1 MVRLI
6 SYTLSTDPIKR
17 MRVRTFGKKTSKVK
31 TEHVV
36 LRKAEPVFEC
46 GKLTE
51 LVSNA
56 KKFNAHAK
64 EFDPDLGWVATEKV
78 NVVRGLSRKLTIQ
91 TELSNDV
98 VTDVNKL
105 LMEVLMLKK
114 ITHADMLKTYMA
126 FSQTR
131 KENLDR
137 IAYLL
142 AQPRISLERIKLLR
156 KLKQK
161 WLTQKAHC
169 RYRVSTEIYYDFGS
183 SNNAH
188 DIRSRA
194 TKIHFVTVDKVFADG
209 GVLFNRKEFAKLK
222 AWIDINFFKLS

>member
-6 SYTLSTDPIKR
+6 SYTLTTDPIKR

-56 KKFNAHAK
+56 KKFNAHTK
-64 EFDPDLGWVATEKV
+64 EFDPDLGWLATEKV
-78 NVVRGLSRKLTIQ
+78 NVVRGLSRKLQIQ
-91 TELSNDV
+91 TDLSDDV
-98 VTDVNKL
+98 LSDINTL
-105 LMEVLMLKK
+105 LKQVLLLKQ

-126 FSQTR
+126 FGETR
-131 KENLDR
+131 KENLGR

-142 AQPRISLERIKLLR
+142 AQPRLTKERIVLLR

-169 RYRVSTEIYYDFGS
+169 RYRVSTEVYYDFGS
-183 SNNAH
+183 NNNAH

-222 AWIDINFFKLS
+222 AWIDINFFQPM